1 MRTILLGLLLTLL
14 AACGAAEPT
23 SGPPTASPAT
33 PIPATATS
41 AGSAAAG
48 PLGTWRLTTLA
59 GQPVLGTTPLTLVLD
74 ASGQASGNG
83 GCNQFSSTATLSE
96 ATITFTP
103 IISTKM
109 ACADNSLNSQ
119 ETAYLTALQSAA
131 AWKLDG
137 ASLTLSDAQ
146 NTALAVFTRQ

>member
-1 MRTILLGLLLTLL
+1 MRTILLGLLLSLL
-14 AACGAAEPT
+14 AACGAAT
-23 SGPPTASPAT
+23 PTAT
-33 PIPATATS
+33 PATATP

-48 PLGTWRLTTLA
+48 PVGTWRLSTLA
-59 GQPVLGTTPLTLVLD
+59 GQPALGATPLTLVL
-74 ASGQASGNG
+74 AANGQASGNG

-96 ATITFTP
+96 ATIAFTP

-109 ACADNSLNSQ
+109 ACADNSLNNQ

-131 AWKLDG
+131 TWKLDG

-146 NTALAVFTRQ
+146 GTAVAVFTRQ

>member
-23 SGPPTASPAT
+23 TTPAT
-33 PIPATATS
+33 AIPATATP

-48 PLGTWRLTTLA
+48 PVGTWVLSTLA

-74 ASGQASGNG
+74 ANGQASGNA
-83 GCNQFSSTATLSE
+83 GCNQFSSTATLTD
-96 ATITFTP
+96 ATIAFTP

-109 ACADNSLNSQ
+109 ACADNSLNNQ

-137 ASLTLSDAQ
+137 ASLTISDAQ
-146 NTALAVFTRQ
+146 NTAVAVFTRQ

>member
-14 AACGAAEPT
+14 AACGAAAPT
-23 SGPPTASPAT
+23 SGSPT
-33 PIPATATS
+33 PIPATATP

-48 PLGTWRLTTLA
+48 PVGTWRLTTLA
-59 GQPVLGTTPLTLVLD
+59 GQPVLGATPLTLVLD
-74 ASGQASGNG
+74 ANGQASGNG
-83 GCNQFSSTATLSE
+83 GCNQFSSTATLGE
-96 ATITFTP
+96 ASITFTP

-119 ETAYLTALQSAA
+119 ETAYLTALQTAVT
-131 AWKLDG
+131 WKLDG

-146 NTALAVFTRQ
+146 GTAVAVFTRQ

>member
-23 SGPPTASPAT
+23 GGSPTAT
-33 PIPATATS
+33 PATATP

-59 GQPVLGTTPLTLVLD
+59 GQPVLGATPLTLVLD

-96 ATITFTP
+96 TTIAFTP
-103 IISTKM
+103 IMSTKM

-137 ASLTLSDAQ
+137 ASLTLSDGQ
-146 NTALAVFTRQ
+146 GTAMAVFTRQ